1 MTVAGDRVA
10 LVLVSHSRALAEG
23 VAALARQMVG
33 EDVKVICAAGSGE
46 GGAELGTDAT
56 RILEAITAADNPA
69 GTIVF
74 MDLGSA
80 ILSTEMALELAGP
93 ELRERV
99 SLSAAP
105 FVEGAVTAAVAAA
118 GGAARKAILGEADR
132 ALEPKA
138 GQLQAPVDAAPTI
151 GLAEGATQSV
161 GHPHQHEAAAIADA
175 VIRDPHGLHAR
186 PAGRVAALAGKF
198 DAEITIA
205 NRDNGKGPAD
215 AKSLVALMSLGAGK
229 GHRLRIAATGSGAT
243 EAASALRKLIEG
255 FTGDASPAPIDA
267 GGQRSEGPIPV
278 SPGVAIGP
286 LFVFERRAPAVSAE
300 TVADPQAELARLE
313 TALGGAINDLEK
325 KHASAT
331 EAEIAAMQ
339 TSLLRDPILLAA
351 ARRSIAKDRLN
362 AAAAFERA
370 ADDAAKVY
378 RALEDPY
385 LRAREAD
392 LSDVSRAVIG
402 KLLGL
407 TPPILREGQPVILLA
422 DEIAPSEVLG
432 LDRNLV
438 LGVIDRRG
446 GPTSHA
452 AILLR
457 SLGIP
462 AIAGSGPFVP
472 LAGARTVA
480 FDGGA
485 GEIAWDPTD
494 EEAAPFARRRSAWL
508 ARHRNSSLKDG
519 RVRTLDGTT
528 IEIWANVASLAETR
542 AAREADA
549 FGIGL
554 LRTEIMFL
562 DRETAPSEEEQAAKL
577 REIFDVFAR
586 RPIVVRTLDAG
597 GDKPIPY
604 MNMPREMNPYLG
616 LRGLRLSLRE
626 AAIFETQLRAI
637 LRAGAGHD
645 VRIMLP
651 MVTEPSEVEAASASL
666 ARAHAALERDMTA
679 SAWPV
684 SLGIMVEVPAAA
696 ITAKQLSRVSEFF
709 SIGTNDLTQY
719 ALAAERGN
727 PSLGRF
733 ADAAHPAVLALVEA
747 ATRAAAEAD
756 IPISVCGE
764 AAGDEATALLL
775 AGLGVRKLS
784 MAAPAIPFIAGRLQE
799 VDLSSL
805 LPAGAR
811 ALRDD
816 TAQQAREEIGQYD
829 TVTRR
834 ERRGDM

>member
-1 MTVAGDRVA
+1 MTVGGDRVA

-23 VAALARQMVG
+23 VAALSRQMVG
-33 EDVKVICAAGSGE
+33 EDVKIICAAGTGE

-56 RILEAITAADNPA
+56 RILEAITVADNPA
-69 GTIVF
+69 GTVVL

-105 FVEGAVTAAVAAA
+105 FVEGAVTAAVSAAA
-118 GGAARKAILGEADR
+118 GQAREAILREADR
-132 ALEPKA
+132 ALTPKA
-138 GQLQAPVDAAPTI
+138 QQLEAPVDAAPKT
-151 GLAEGATQSV
+151 GMAKCATQPV
-161 GHPHQHEAAAIADA
+161 EAPQHPEAVAIADA

-186 PAGRVAALAGKF
+186 PAGRIAALAGRF
-198 DAEITIA
+198 RAEITIA
-205 NRDNGKGPAD
+205 NSDNGKGPAN
-215 AKSLVALMSLGAGK
+215 AKSLVGLMSLAASK
-229 GHRLRIAATGSGAT
+229 GHRLHIAATGFGAT
-243 EAASALRKLIEG
+243 EAASALRELIEG
-255 FTGDASPAPIDA
+255 LTGDASLIPIVA
-267 GGQRSEGPIPV
+267 GAQASEKPIPV

-286 LFVFERRAPAVSAE
+286 LFVFERQAPAIPAE
-300 TVADPQAELARLE
+300 TIADPQTEIARLE
-313 TALGGAINDLEK
+313 AALTGAINDVEAQ
-325 KHASAT
+325 HASAT
-331 EAEIAAMQ
+331 EADIAAMQ
-339 TSLLRDPILLAA
+339 ATLLRDPSLLAT
-351 ARRSIAKDRLN
+351 ARRLILEDRLN
-362 AAAAFERA
+362 AAAAFNRA
-370 ADDAAKVY
+370 VEDAAMVY

-392 LSDVSRAVIG
+392 LADVSRAVIG
-402 KLLGL
+402 KLLGSS
-407 TPPILREGQPVILLA
+407 PPTLPEGQPIILLV
-422 DEIAPSEVLG
+422 DEMVPSEVLG
-432 LDRNLV
+432 LNPNLV
-438 LGVIDRRG
+438 LGVIERRG

-472 LAGARTVA
+472 STGARTVA

-485 GEIAWDPTD
+485 GEIVWDPT
-494 EEAAPFARRRSAWL
+494 EEETKPFERRRKAWL
-508 ARHRNSSLKDG
+508 ARRRNTSLVDG
-519 RVRTLDGTT
+519 RVRTLDGTA
-528 IEIWANVASLAETR
+528 IEIWANVASLAEAR
-542 AAREADA
+542 AAREANA

-562 DRETAPSEEEQAAKL
+562 DRETAPSEEEQSAKL
-577 REIFDVFAR
+577 KEIFDVFAH

-604 MNMPREMNPYLG
+604 MNMPREANPYLG

-626 AAIFETQLRAI
+626 GAIFETQLRAI

-651 MVTEPSEVEAASASL
+651 MVTEPSEVEAAGASL
-666 ARAHAALERDMTA
+666 ARAHAALERKMIA

-684 SLGIMVEVPAAA
+684 PLGVMIEVPAAA
-696 ITAKQLSRVSEFF
+696 ITAKQLSRVSQFF

-747 ATRAAAEAD
+747 ATRAATEAD

-764 AAGDEATALLL
+764 AAGDEVTALLL
-775 AGLGVRKLS
+775 TGLGVRKLS
-784 MAAPAIPFIAGRLQE
+784 MAAPAISLIAGRLRE
-799 VDLSSL
+799 ADLSSL
-805 LPAGAR
+805 MPAVAR
-811 ALRDD
+811 ALKDD
-816 TAQQAREEIGQYD
+816 TAQQARAEID
-829 TVTRR
+829 NTTR
-834 ERRGDM
+834 